1 MKFLWLLV
9 NPGGPDPGAAPSDAL
24 GEGHGAHGRGD
35 RATAGTPFDGVMSQ
49 RGGLPGLVNIQKR
62 WKDPPFLMGKST
74 ISVAIFHSYVC
85 LPEGTGDR

>member
-49 RGGLPGLVNIQKR
+49 RGGLPGLVNIQKTMER
-62 WKDPPFLMGKST
+62 ST
-74 ISVAIFHSYVC
+74 IFN
-85 LPEGTGDR
+85 G